1 MLSAVDLL
9 KKSNSPLIIVGKG
22 AAYSRAEHQVVK
34 LMIMFM
40 NMIKQVESVE
50 DLGGEDR
57 AQVRSLTKALGI
69 PVLAT
74 PMGKGRFLYNHGGF
88 DDHAPPYDQ
97 DCYQTLLIIKIVDF
111 HDPPP

>member
-1 MLSAVDLL
+1 MSAVDLL

-22 AAYSRAEHQVVK
+22 AAYSRAESQVVK

-88 DDHAPPYDQ
+88 DDHAPTYDQ
-97 DCYQTLLIIKIVDF
+97 DCYQTLLIID
-111 HDPPP
+111 